1 MSYNYDNLQADIA
14 AYMHRDDLAAV
25 IPGFVALAEARI
37 NRDLRVAEM
46 EEFDTIFNVQDSS
59 YLLPGRFLAVR
70 ELWYDK
76 GTRSIALKSVGRH
89 AMAAHRGAQGDASV
103 YSMVNYQLVEVA
115 PTGPS
120 TINLLYYAAPKPLGA
135 GSLANPV
142 LTSYPY
148 LYLYASLIEA
158 AIYTQDMALEQSYQA
173 RYQTDLIR
181 SNEQADIT
189 RFGES
194 PTMTVS

>member
-1 MSYNYDNLQADIA
+1 MSYDYTNLQADIA
-14 AYMHRDDLAAV
+14 AYMHRSDLASV
-25 IPGFVALAEARI
+25 IPGFIALAEARI

-46 EEFDTIFNVQDSS
+46 EDYGSIFSVGDSQ
-59 YLLPGRFLAVR
+59 YLLPARFLAVR

-89 AMAAHRGAQGDASV
+89 AIAARRGAQGDATV
-103 YSMVNYQLVEVA
+103 YSIVNYQLVEVA
-115 PTGPS
+115 PAGPAS
-120 TINLLYYAAPKPLGA
+120 LNILYYAAPKPLGS
-135 GSLANPV
+135 GSLTNPV

-158 AIYTQDMALEQSYQA
+158 AIYTQDMTLEQGYQA

-181 SNEQADIT
+181 SNEQADNT

-194 PTMTVS
+194 PTMTVA